1 MSWRDLIA
9 LPRRVA
15 EIYTDMKELVR
26 TMADDI
32 TPVLTGVAQG
42 LADLGPKLSALL
54 AENAELRARNA
65 ELEGTEATQSAA
77 ATDVKAA
84 YDNVAGLLT
93 AEPSAPD
100 VEPLPEP
107 EPEPGPAPT
116 E

>member
-1 MSWRDLIA
+1 MTWRDLIS
-9 LPRRVA
+9 LPRHVA
-15 EIYTDMKELVR
+15 EIRTNVKELIR

-42 LADLGPKLSALL
+42 LADLGPKLSTLL

-77 ATDVKAA
+77 AADVKTA

-100 VEPLPEP
+100 VDPLPEP
-107 EPEPGPAPT
+107 EQPAEPT